1 MNRFWSPIVSQLRP
15 YVAGEQPAAPGV
27 VIKLNTNEN
36 PYGPSPRVRTAIV
49 EELDR
54 LRLYPDGTAKAL
66 REAIAV
72 HLGVGVDQVFAGNGS
87 DEVLAHAFQ
96 ALLNHSEPLLF
107 PDVSYSFYPTYCK
120 LYGIQYREIAVTESF
135 HIDVSRYTSPCGG
148 IVIANPNAPTGL
160 ALPRAQV
167 AQLLTA
173 HKDAVVLV
181 DEAYVDFGAETA
193 VPLLAQFPNL
203 LIVKTFSKSHALA
216 GLRVGF
222 ALGHV
227 KLIEALQRVKDSF
240 NSYPVDRLAI
250 AGATAAIQ
258 DQAWLDETRKAVMT
272 TRERLSKALE
282 GLDFEVLPSKAN
294 FVFARHR
301 KAEARALASAL
312 RRRAILVRH
321 FDLPRIDQFLRIT
334 VGTDSAC
341 DALLEALRIELG

>member
-15 YVAGEQPAAPGV
+15 YVPGEQLAAPG

-49 EELDR
+49 EELDQ

-72 HLGVGVDQVFAGNGS
+72 HFGVAADQVFAGNGS

-96 ALLNHSEPLLF
+96 ALLNHSEPLLL

-120 LYGIQYREIAVTESF
+120 LYDIRYREIAVTESF
-135 HIDVSRYTSPCGG
+135 DIDVNRYAGPCGG

-160 ALPRAQV
+160 ALPLANL
-167 AQLLTA
+167 AQLLGA
-173 HKDAVVLV
+173 HRDAVVVV

-203 LIVKTFSKSHALA
+203 LIVRTFSKSHALA

-240 NSYPVDRLAI
+240 NSYPVDRLAVV
-250 AGATAAIQ
+250 GAAAAIQ
-258 DQAWLDETRKAVMT
+258 DSAWLDQTRKAVMA
-272 TRERLSKALE
+272 TREQLSNALE
-282 GLDFEVLPSKAN
+282 GLDFQVLPSRAN

-301 KAEARALASAL
+301 KADARALAGAL
-312 RRRAILVRH
+312 RQRAILVRH

-334 VGTDSAC
+334 VGTDRQC
-341 DALLEALRIELG
+341 DALIEALRAEVG

>member
-1 MNRFWSPIVSQLRP
+1 MNRYWSPIVSELRP
-15 YVAGEQPAAPGV
+15 YVAGEQLAAPG

-66 REAIAV
+66 REAVALHFRIGA
-72 HLGVGVDQVFAGNGS
+72 DQVFAGNGS

-96 ALLNHSEPLLF
+96 ALLNHSEPLLL

-120 LYGIQYREIAVTESF
+120 LYGIQFREVAVTESF
-135 HIDVSRYTSPCGG
+135 EIDVNRYASPCGG
-148 IVIANPNAPTGL
+148 IVIANPNAPTGR
-160 ALPRAQV
+160 ALPRDSI
-167 AQLLTA
+167 AQLLGA
-173 HKDAVVLV
+173 HRDVVVVV

-193 VPLLAQFPNL
+193 VPLLSEFPNL
-203 LIVKTFSKSHALA
+203 LVVRTFSKSHALA

-222 ALGHV
+222 AMGHV

-250 AGATAAIQ
+250 VGATAAIQ
-258 DQAWLDETRKAVMT
+258 DQAWLDETRRAVMI
-272 TRERLSKALE
+272 TRDRLSKALE
-282 GLDFEVLPSKAN
+282 ELDFEVLPSKAN

-301 KAEARALASAL
+301 KSEARALAGAL
-312 RRRAILVRH
+312 RQRAFLVRH
-321 FDLPRIDQFLRIT
+321 FALPRIDQFLRIT
-334 VGTDSAC
+334 VGTDSEC
-341 DALLEALRIELG
+341 EALIEALRAEVG